1 MYRKKNSEWL
11 KHLDFEILDIICL
24 EIAFMVAYFFRH
36 VGLNF
41 YMAKLYMRLCI
52 VLVVIDIAVLF
63 FTNNYKGIIQRN
75 HWQELIAV
83 AQHITVVE
91 FLLLLFE
98 YLAQETAILSRT
110 VFLVSW
116 WLAIALCFI
125 CRCTWKNFVR
135 KRVMSEKNQASMLLI
150 TTENRLGELAAKLRQ
165 KNYREFRIGSV
176 SILDD
181 NAYGKDNIIEANI
194 PIIYGK
200 DTLLE
205 YIRQNVVDEVFI
217 DVYQDKKQLT
227 ELTDIFLQMG
237 IVVHVG
243 MGFLP
248 ENLPN
253 AFMDRIGEA
262 DAITASINTA
272 TGWQLSVKRI
282 TDIVG
287 AVVGLAIMGVAFIFV
302 APIIKRQSPGPVF
315 FKQKRVGKNGRTF
328 YIYKFRSMY
337 MDAEERKKELMAQNE
352 MQGFMFKMDN
362 DPRIIGSEKGPG
374 KGIGN
379 FIRKTS
385 IDELPQFWSILKG
398 DMSLIG
404 TRPPTVNEYEQYD
417 LHHKIRLSMKP
428 GLTGM
433 WQVSGRS
440 DITDF
445 EEVVRLDTEY
455 IEHWSIGLD
464 LKILFKTIKVVFEGE
479 GSK

>member
-11 KHLDFEILDIICL
+11 KRLDFEILDIICL

-352 MQGFMFKMDN
+352 MQGLMFKMDN

-385 IDELPQFWSILKG
+385 IDELPQFWNILKG

>member
-83 AQHITVVE
+83 AQHITIVE

-135 KRVMSEKNQASMLLI
+135 RRVMSEKNQASMLLI

-200 DTLLE
+200 DSLLE

-253 AFMDRIGEA
+253 AFMERIGEA

-287 AVVGLAIMGVAFIFV
+287 AIVGLAIMGVAFIFV
-302 APIIKRQSPGPVF
+302 APIIKKQSPGPVF

-352 MQGFMFKMDN
+352 MQGLMFKMDN

-385 IDELPQFWSILKG
+385 IDELPQFWNILKG

-404 TRPPTVNEYEQYD
+404 TRPPTVNEYVQYD

>member
-83 AQHITVVE
+83 AQHITIVE

-135 KRVMSEKNQASMLLI
+135 RRVMSEKNQASMLLI

-200 DTLLE
+200 DSLLE

-217 DVYQDKKQLT
+217 DVYQEDRKS
-227 ELTDIFLQMG
+227 
-237 IVVHVG
+237 VV
-243 MGFLP
+243 
-248 ENLPN
+248 
-253 AFMDRIGEA
+253 
-262 DAITASINTA
+262 
-272 TGWQLSVKRI
+272 
-282 TDIVG
+282 
-287 AVVGLAIMGVAFIFV
+287 
-302 APIIKRQSPGPVF
+302 
-315 FKQKRVGKNGRTF
+315 
-328 YIYKFRSMY
+328 
-337 MDAEERKKELMAQNE
+337 
-352 MQGFMFKMDN
+352 
-362 DPRIIGSEKGPG
+362 
-374 KGIGN
+374 
-379 FIRKTS
+379 
-385 IDELPQFWSILKG
+385 
-398 DMSLIG
+398 
-404 TRPPTVNEYEQYD
+404 
-417 LHHKIRLSMKP
+417 
-428 GLTGM
+428 
-433 WQVSGRS
+433 
-440 DITDF
+440 
-445 EEVVRLDTEY
+445 
-455 IEHWSIGLD
+455 
-464 LKILFKTIKVVFEGE
+464 
-479 GSK
+479 

>member
-83 AQHITVVE
+83 AQHITIVE

-135 KRVMSEKNQASMLLI
+135 RRVMSEKNQASMLLI

-200 DTLLE
+200 DSLLE

-253 AFMDRIGEA
+253 AFMERIGEA

-287 AVVGLAIMGVAFIFV
+287 AIVGLAIMGVAFIFV
-302 APIIKRQSPGPVF
+302 APIIKKQSPGPVF

-352 MQGFMFKMDN
+352 MQGLMFKMDN

-385 IDELPQFWSILKG
+385 IDELPQFWNILKG

-445 EEVVRLDTEY
+445 EEVVRLDTDY

>member
-135 KRVMSEKNQASMLLI
+135 KRVMSERNQASMLLI
-150 TTENRLGELAAKLRQ
+150 TTENRLGELAAKLRH

-181 NAYGKDNIIEANI
+181 NAYRKDNIIEANI

-315 FKQKRVGKNGRTF
+315 FKQKRVGKNGRIF

-352 MQGFMFKMDN
+352 MQGLMFKMDN

-385 IDELPQFWSILKG
+385 IDELPQFWNILKG

>member
-302 APIIKRQSPGPVF
+302 APIIKKQSPGPVF

-352 MQGFMFKMDN
+352 MQGLMFKMDN

-385 IDELPQFWSILKG
+385 IDELPQFWNILKG

>member
-150 TTENRLGELAAKLRQ
+150 TTEKRLGELAAKLRQ

-352 MQGFMFKMDN
+352 MQGLMFKMDN

-385 IDELPQFWSILKG
+385 IDELPQFWNILKG

>member
-194 PIIYGK
+194 PIIYGR

-287 AVVGLAIMGVAFIFV
+287 AVVGLVIMGVAFIFV

-352 MQGFMFKMDN
+352 MQGLMFKMDN

-385 IDELPQFWSILKG
+385 IDELPQFWNILKG

>member
-337 MDAEERKKELMAQNE
+337 VDAEERKKELMAQNE
-352 MQGFMFKMDN
+352 MQGLMFKMDN

-385 IDELPQFWSILKG
+385 IDELPQFWNILKG

-455 IEHWSIGLD
+455 IEHWTIGLD

>member
-11 KHLDFEILDIICL
+11 KHLDFEILDIICF

-83 AQHITVVE
+83 AQHITIVE

-135 KRVMSEKNQASMLLI
+135 RRVMSEKNQASMLLI

-200 DTLLE
+200 DSLLE

-253 AFMDRIGEA
+253 AFMERIGEA

-287 AVVGLAIMGVAFIFV
+287 AIVGLAIMGVAFIFV
-302 APIIKRQSPGPVF
+302 APIIKKQSPGPVF

-352 MQGFMFKMDN
+352 MQGLMFKMDN

-385 IDELPQFWSILKG
+385 IDELPQFWNILKG

>member
-352 MQGFMFKMDN
+352 MQGLMFKMDN

-385 IDELPQFWSILKG
+385 IDELPQFWNILKG

-445 EEVVRLDTEY
+445 EEVVRLDKEY
-455 IEHWSIGLD
+455 IENWNIGLD
-464 LKILFKTIKVVFEGE
+464 IKILFKTVMVVITKD
-479 GSK
+479 GSM

>member
-352 MQGFMFKMDN
+352 MQGLMFKMDN

-385 IDELPQFWSILKG
+385 IDELPQFWNILKG

-433 WQVSGRS
+433 WQISGRS

>member
-83 AQHITVVE
+83 AQHITIVE

-135 KRVMSEKNQASMLLI
+135 RRVMSEKNQASMLLI

-200 DTLLE
+200 DSLLE

-253 AFMDRIGEA
+253 AFMERIGGA

-287 AVVGLAIMGVAFIFV
+287 AIVGLAIMGVAFIFV
-302 APIIKRQSPGPVF
+302 APIIKKQSPGPVF

-352 MQGFMFKMDN
+352 MQGLMFKMDN

-385 IDELPQFWSILKG
+385 IDELPQFWNILKG

>member
-287 AVVGLAIMGVAFIFV
+287 AVVGLAIMGVAFIFL

-385 IDELPQFWSILKG
+385 IDELPQFWNILKG

>member
-217 DVYQDKKQLT
+217 DVYQNKKQLT

-352 MQGFMFKMDN
+352 MQGLMFKMDN

-385 IDELPQFWSILKG
+385 IDELPQFWNILKG

>member
-302 APIIKRQSPGPVF
+302 APIIKRQSSGPVF

-385 IDELPQFWSILKG
+385 IDELPQFWNILKG

>member
-150 TTENRLGELAAKLRQ
+150 TTENRLGELAANLRQ

-385 IDELPQFWSILKG
+385 IDELPQFWNILKG

>member
-83 AQHITVVE
+83 AQHITIVE

-135 KRVMSEKNQASMLLI
+135 RRVMSEKNQASMLLI

-200 DTLLE
+200 DSLLE

-253 AFMDRIGEA
+253 AFMERIGEA

-287 AVVGLAIMGVAFIFV
+287 AIVGLAIMGVAFIFV
-302 APIIKRQSPGPVF
+302 APIIKKQSPGPVF

-352 MQGFMFKMDN
+352 MQGLMFKMDN
-362 DPRIIGSEKGPG
+362 DPRIIGSEKGTG

-385 IDELPQFWSILKG
+385 IDELPQFWNILKG

>member
-1 MYRKKNSEWL
+1 
-11 KHLDFEILDIICL
+11 
-24 EIAFMVAYFFRH
+24 MVAYFFRH

-385 IDELPQFWSILKG
+385 IDELPQFWNILKG

>member
-1 MYRKKNSEWL
+1 
-11 KHLDFEILDIICL
+11 
-24 EIAFMVAYFFRH
+24 
-36 VGLNF
+36 
-41 YMAKLYMRLCI
+41 
-52 VLVVIDIAVLF
+52 
-63 FTNNYKGIIQRN
+63 
-75 HWQELIAV
+75 
-83 AQHITVVE
+83 
-91 FLLLLFE
+91 
-98 YLAQETAILSRT
+98 
-110 VFLVSW
+110 
-116 WLAIALCFI
+116 
-125 CRCTWKNFVR
+125 
-135 KRVMSEKNQASMLLI
+135 
-150 TTENRLGELAAKLRQ
+150 
-165 KNYREFRIGSV
+165 
-176 SILDD
+176 
-181 NAYGKDNIIEANI
+181 
-194 PIIYGK
+194 
-200 DTLLE
+200 
-205 YIRQNVVDEVFI
+205 
-217 DVYQDKKQLT
+217 
-227 ELTDIFLQMG
+227 MG

-253 AFMDRIGEA
+253 AFMERIGEA

-287 AVVGLAIMGVAFIFV
+287 AIVGLAIMGVAFIFV
-302 APIIKRQSPGPVF
+302 APIIKKQSPGPVF

-352 MQGFMFKMDN
+352 MQGLMFKMDN

-385 IDELPQFWSILKG
+385 IDELPQFWNILKG

>member
-1 MYRKKNSEWL
+1 MYRKKNYECL

-83 AQHITVVE
+83 AQHITIVE

-135 KRVMSEKNQASMLLI
+135 RRVMSEKNQASMLLI

-200 DTLLE
+200 DSLLE

-253 AFMDRIGEA
+253 AFMERIGEA

-287 AVVGLAIMGVAFIFV
+287 AIVGLAIMGVAFIFV
-302 APIIKRQSPGPVF
+302 APIIKKQSPGPVF

-352 MQGFMFKMDN
+352 MQGLMFKMDN

-385 IDELPQFWSILKG
+385 IDELPQFWNILKG

>member
-75 HWQELIAV
+75 HWHELIAV

-194 PIIYGK
+194 PIIYGR

-287 AVVGLAIMGVAFIFV
+287 AVVGLVIMGVAFIFV

-352 MQGFMFKMDN
+352 MQGLMFKMDN

-385 IDELPQFWSILKG
+385 IDELPQFWNILKG

>member
-63 FTNNYKGIIQRN
+63 FTNNYRGIIQRN

-83 AQHITVVE
+83 AQHITIVE

-135 KRVMSEKNQASMLLI
+135 RRVMSEKNQASMLLI

-200 DTLLE
+200 DSLLE

-253 AFMDRIGEA
+253 AFMERIGEA

-287 AVVGLAIMGVAFIFV
+287 AIVGLAIMGVAFIFV
-302 APIIKRQSPGPVF
+302 APIIKKQSPGPVF

-352 MQGFMFKMDN
+352 MQGLMFKMDN

-385 IDELPQFWSILKG
+385 IDELPQFWNILKG

>member
-150 TTENRLGELAAKLRQ
+150 TTENRLGELAAKLRR

-200 DTLLE
+200 DSLLE

-217 DVYQDKKQLT
+217 DVYQDNKQLT

-253 AFMDRIGEA
+253 AFMERIGEA

-287 AVVGLAIMGVAFIFV
+287 AIVGLAIMGVAFIFV
-302 APIIKRQSPGPVF
+302 APIIKKQSPGPVF

-352 MQGFMFKMDN
+352 MQGLMFKMDN
-362 DPRIIGSEKGPG
+362 DPRIIGSEKGLG

-385 IDELPQFWSILKG
+385 IDELPQFWNILKG

>member
-83 AQHITVVE
+83 AQHITIVE

-135 KRVMSEKNQASMLLI
+135 RRVMSEKNQASMLLI

-200 DTLLE
+200 DSLLE

-253 AFMDRIGEA
+253 AFMERIGEA

-287 AVVGLAIMGVAFIFV
+287 AIVGLAIMGVAFIFV
-302 APIIKRQSPGPVF
+302 APIIKKQSPGPVF

-352 MQGFMFKMDN
+352 MQGLMFKMDN

-385 IDELPQFWSILKG
+385 IDELPQFWNILKG

>member
-181 NAYGKDNIIEANI
+181 NAYGKDNIIETNI

-217 DVYQDKKQLT
+217 DVYQNKKQLT

-352 MQGFMFKMDN
+352 MQGLMFKMDN

-385 IDELPQFWSILKG
+385 IDELPQFWNILKG

>member
-165 KNYREFRIGSV
+165 KNYREFRIASV

-352 MQGFMFKMDN
+352 MQGLMFKMDN

-385 IDELPQFWSILKG
+385 IDELPQFWNILKG

>member
-217 DVYQDKKQLT
+217 DVYQDNKQLT

-385 IDELPQFWSILKG
+385 IDELPQFWNILKG

>member
-150 TTENRLGELAAKLRQ
+150 TTDNRLGELAAKLRQ

-352 MQGFMFKMDN
+352 MQGLMFKMDN

-385 IDELPQFWSILKG
+385 IDELPQFWNILKG

>member
-83 AQHITVVE
+83 AQHITIVE

-135 KRVMSEKNQASMLLI
+135 RRVMSEKNQASMLLI

-200 DTLLE
+200 DSLLE

-253 AFMDRIGEA
+253 AFMERIGEA
-262 DAITASINTA
+262 DVITASINTA

-287 AVVGLAIMGVAFIFV
+287 AIVGLAIMGVAFIFV
-302 APIIKRQSPGPVF
+302 APIIKKQSPGPVF

-352 MQGFMFKMDN
+352 MQGLMFKMDN

-385 IDELPQFWSILKG
+385 IDELPQFWNILKG

>member
-385 IDELPQFWSILKG
+385 IDELPQFWNILKG

>member
-352 MQGFMFKMDN
+352 MQGLMFKMDN

-385 IDELPQFWSILKG
+385 IDELPQFWNILKG

>member
-150 TTENRLGELAAKLRQ
+150 TTENRLGELAAKLRH

-181 NAYGKDNIIEANI
+181 DAYGKDNIIEANI

-315 FKQKRVGKNGRTF
+315 FKQKRVGKNGRIF

-352 MQGFMFKMDN
+352 MQGLMFKMDN

-385 IDELPQFWSILKG
+385 IDELPQFWNILKG

>member
-337 MDAEERKKELMAQNE
+337 VDAEERKKELMAQNE
-352 MQGFMFKMDN
+352 MQGLMFKMDN

-385 IDELPQFWSILKG
+385 IDELPQFWNILKG

>member
-135 KRVMSEKNQASMLLI
+135 KRVMSEKNQASILLI

-217 DVYQDKKQLT
+217 DVYQNKKQLT

-352 MQGFMFKMDN
+352 MQGLMFKMDN

-385 IDELPQFWSILKG
+385 IDELPQFWNILKG